1 MKRLVSATLIKGKLF
16 NNYQRLGIF
25 KITLK
30 NLLTL
35 NENFSREINE
45 KYN

>member
-1 MKRLVSATLIKGKLF
+1 MKRLVSATFIKGKLF

-30 NLLTL
+30 TYLLL
-35 NENFSREINE
+35 MKILAG
-45 KYN
+45 K